1 MPRRIPFVGPSYD
14 LDTGKADRQRAI
26 NLFPVANEVAGGKT
40 DSYMQSVP
48 GLDVFSAAPPPPP
61 PPHVCTGGPVWQ
73 DSTLPLLNYFCATYG
88 NGVFVAG
95 GQTVGS
101 AKNTAV
107 SVDGISWV
115 LSSTQAPMPTQVS
128 RMVFGNGIFF
138 ANGVGDATFAS
149 SPDGMVWT
157 ALTALGGIVTTA
169 GIAFGNGLFV
179 VTDNVTNRVLSTDGL
194 GGGWAIHA
202 LPGGFIGRA
211 VVWTGTVWLVAENG
225 IVAPRVFSS
234 PDLVTWTQVGT
245 QTSNTAGT
253 VEMAFGGGAVVA
265 SSGASSA
272 FIMYSLDEGVT
283 WTNTPLAHSGL
294 VDTIK
299 YQQGAFIITQ
309 SSFVSNSLDGITWA
323 LTASQITPSVPG
335 SRWTFA
341 SDGLERYVAVNAI
354 SGGSTL
360 HAVGIC

>member
-1 MPRRIPFVGPSYD
+1 MPRTIPFVGPSYD
-14 LDTGKADRQRAI
+14 LDTGKADRQRSV

-40 DSYMQSVP
+40 GSYLQSVP

-61 PPHVCTGGPVWQ
+61 PPHVCADGPVWA
-73 DSTLPLLNYFCATYG
+73 DSTLPLLNYFSASHG

-101 AKNTAV
+101 AKNTSV
-107 SVDGISWV
+107 SVDGISWF
-115 LSSTQAPMPTQVS
+115 LSSNQAPLPNQVS
-128 RMVFGNGIFF
+128 RLVFGNGIFF
-138 ANGVGDATFAS
+138 ANDISGAAFAS
-149 SPDGMVWT
+149 SPSGAFWT
-157 ALTALGGIVTTA
+157 AIPALNGIVTTA
-169 GIAFGNGLFV
+169 GIAFGAGVFV
-179 VTDNVTNRVLSTDGL
+179 VTDNVSNQVLSTDGL
-194 GGGWAIHA
+194 GGPWVTHA

-211 VVWTGTVWLVAENG
+211 VVWTGTVWLVSENG
-225 IVAPRVFSS
+225 SLAPRVFSS

-245 QTSNTAGT
+245 QASNTFGT
-253 VEMAFGGGAVVA
+253 IEMAYGGGVVVA

-272 FIMYSLDEGVT
+272 FIMYSLNQGVT
-283 WTNTPLAHSGL
+283 WINTPLAHSGV

-309 SSFVSNSLDGITWA
+309 SSFVSNSVDGIAWA
-323 LTASQITPSVPG
+323 LTASQITPSTPG

-341 SDGLERYVAVNAI
+341 SDGAERYIAVNAI